1 VVVWVRAC
9 HGRSRFEITFYEGD
23 GNRVDM
29 GKNVRRMKGAD
40 VSRCGA
46 TKHDVRIRLQVIKS
60 RNCR

>member
-9 HGRSRFEITFYEGD
+9 HGRNRIEITFYEGD

-40 VSRCGA
+40 ASRCGA
-46 TKHDVRIRLQVIKS
+46 TRYDVRIRLQVAKAVL
-60 RNCR
+60 